1 MEMNEMVIAGRYE
14 IIERIGSGGMSDVFK
29 AKDLALSRYVAIKIL
44 KADYAE
50 DINFVSKFHSEA
62 QAAASL
68 EHPNIVNIYDVGSDD
83 HVHYIVMEYVSGV
96 TLKTYIEKKGRLTSK
111 EAISVAVQV
120 ARGIG
125 AAHEKQIIHRD
136 IKPQNIM
143 ISSGGGVKVMDF
155 GIARAATSNT
165 IHTDVMGSVHYSSP
179 EQSRNGFVDY
189 KSDIYSLGIVMYE
202 MVTGRVPYD
211 GDTTVSIAIQHLQDE
226 MVSPKEYA
234 PDLPVSLEKIIL
246 KCTQKNQDFRYASMQ
261 ELISDLRRAMLEP
274 DVDFVTISTPV
285 SAAKT
290 AIIGEDE
297 LAEIKEQSR
306 ARELAKLNDAAMQND
321 DSASLRDDTEGEM
334 PFDEDEETGLSP
346 KVEKIITVAG
356 IVVAAIIII
365 IVIYLLIN
373 ILGTFKG
380 GRDKTRTED
389 NPVVTEDNGE
399 ENEEPQKEVLK
410 MIDVKGKT
418 VAEATEMLK
427 NAGFG
432 ITVDKTEISEEVEA
446 GIILAQDIAPGN
458 EAEEGYELKVTVS
471 GGEGT
476 FELPNTEG
484 YTQSVAV
491 GILETA
497 GLSYTIE
504 VESSDTVPEN
514 TVIRQEPAAGTKVKV
529 GDSIVLVLSQG
540 RKAIIM
546 PDLVNKPYDDAV
558 AILEEEGLVEGT
570 VNEAFSS
577 TVEEGCIIS
586 QSEPEGKTVYS
597 GNTIDL
603 TVSLGEK
610 KSFYYF
616 KANITLPEEANL
628 VGANIKLTNADGE
641 LLDAW
646 NDVSVSS
653 FPLSIEVDEIETSTG
668 TLTIDWIIENSDGSL
683 SYKQQMRACEF
694 KEMQ

>member
-29 AKDLALSRYVAIKIL
+29 ARDIALSRYVAIKIL

-246 KCTQKNQDFRYASMQ
+246 KCTQKNQDFRYNSMI

-290 AIIGEDE
+290 TIIGEDD
-297 LAEIKEQSR
+297 LAEIKEKSR
-306 ARELAKLNDAAMQND
+306 EMELAKLNDASAQD
-321 DSASLRDDTEGEM
+321 ADASSEDADSAGALDD
-334 PFDEDEETGLSP
+334 DEETKLSP
-346 KVEKIITVAG
+346 RVEKIITVAG
-356 IVVAAIIII
+356 IIVAAIILI
-365 IVIYLLIN
+365 IVIYLLGN
-373 ILGTFKG
+373 ILGAFSGSRKNT
-380 GRDKTRTED
+380 KTDE
-389 NPVVTEDNGE
+389 NPIIAEDNGDDE
-399 ENEEPQKEVLK
+399 EVTSKEILK

-432 ITVDKTEISEEVEA
+432 ITVEKTEISEEVEA
-446 GIILAQDIAPGN
+446 GIILAQDIEPGS
-458 EAEEGYELKVTVS
+458 EAEAGYELKVTVS

-476 FELPNTEG
+476 FALPNTEG

-497 GLSYTIE
+497 GLYYSIE

-514 TVIRQEPAAGTKVKV
+514 TVIRSEPEAGTKVKV
-529 GDSIVLVLSQG
+529 GDEVKLVLSQG

-546 PDLVNKPYDDAV
+546 PDLADKPYDDAV
-558 AILEEEGLVEGT
+558 ASLEEEGLVIGNVTE
-570 VNEAFSS
+570 EHSS
-577 TVEEGCIIS
+577 TVEEGCVIS
-586 QSEPEGKTVYS
+586 QSETAGKTVYS
-597 GNTIDL
+597 GNSIDL
-603 TVSLGEK
+603 VISIGEETLL
-610 KSFYYF
+610 YYF
-616 KANITLPEEANL
+616 KANITLPEEPEL
-628 VGANIKLTNADGE
+628 VGANIKLTDADGAV
-641 LLDAW
+641 LDAW
-646 NDVSVSS
+646 NDVAVSA

-694 KEMQ
+694 KEMQY